1 MVGEIVTAATWG
13 CHRGEAQRFAE
24 KASNCSAGNFVRAL
38 RGGRGFTVVGPK
50 ATHLPHEDPK
60 KRNRLFQRVL
70 SEPLTP
76 WFSPLVWAMRM
87 AGSKLEETLGLL

>member
-1 MVGEIVTAATWG
+1 M
-13 CHRGEAQRFAE
+13 
-24 KASNCSAGNFVRAL
+24 
-38 RGGRGFTVVGPK
+38 VGPK

-60 KRNRLFQRVL
+60 KERCAK
-70 SEPLTP
+70 SAPHKPLTP